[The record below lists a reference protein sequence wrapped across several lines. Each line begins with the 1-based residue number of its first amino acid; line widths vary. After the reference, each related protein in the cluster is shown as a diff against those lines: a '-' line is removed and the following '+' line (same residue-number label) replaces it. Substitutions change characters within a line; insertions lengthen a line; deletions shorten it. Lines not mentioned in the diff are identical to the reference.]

1 MLHDVLHLQV
11 YPDNLAPPQQ
21 ILIDA
26 SNGASDYG
34 NKFGEPLIAGYTRT
48 FGQRLPNGE
57 RREWLKPIMFRWVL
71 GLIVFKGVKV
81 YWLVL
86 AEWTDGTAGCR
97 QVILLAAAR
106 HMC

>member
-1 MLHDVLHLQV
+1 MFCVVLHSQV

-57 RREWLKPIMFRWVL
+57 RREWLKPIMFRWVG
-71 GLIVFKGVKV
+71 GLRV
-81 YWLVL
+81 
-86 AEWTDGTAGCR
+86 
-97 QVILLAAAR
+97 QVGYVAPASSRI
-106 HMC
+106 